1 CKGFEGYTGKSV
13 HFLGFQEMA
22 KKFSNLLLTPDSYA
36 LTERLSQQP
45 LDSFLVLKQR
55 NSVVKK
61 ETLSLSER
69 VFKCDNCGFE
79 FDRNLNAVII
89 LLKTIS

>member
-1 CKGFEGYTGKSV
+1 GYTGKSV

-45 LDSFLVLKQR
+45 LFNTWGML
-55 NSVVKK
+55 N
-61 ETLSLSER
+61 
-69 VFKCDNCGFE
+69 KCKTYINQE
-79 FDRNLNAVII
+79 IENLGVA
-89 LLKTIS
+89 